1 MRKGLILA
9 GTAIAIMTSCAVG
22 PDFET
27 PMVDGS
33 ADYQYDTAQVDSM
46 ETVEWWE
53 LFNNPTIDTLVKQA
67 LENNKDIG
75 MSLAR
80 LDQAAAAHGFTRAD
94 LFPQISIGTGISRGA
109 PLGEGSLGNNAYLA
123 PQLNYELDLWG
134 KLRRGKE
141 SSEAALIASDYGYRA
156 IQIQIITS
164 VIEAYLQY
172 LGANTK
178 LFVAQHTLESRQK
191 SLDIMTARYDHG
203 TIPLI
208 DLNQSQ
214 IEYEVAVSAIE
225 AYKRLIKLQMDK
237 LNILLG
243 EMPSLLTIEA
253 PGRVL
258 ESLVPPKVPQNIN
271 SEILTR
277 RPDLMQG
284 QYMLKSQN
292 AKVGVAVASRFP
304 SLSLTGMLGL
314 ASNDL
319 SNFVSSGPAWS
330 IGADLLGPL
339 FQLNKTKYRVEIEKA
354 KTEELLNKYEKS
366 VITAFSEVEYLLTA
380 IETYSV
386 QDGSA
391 ERKLGYATSAEKLSA
406 ARYDKGVTSYLEVL
420 EAQRTLF
427 QVGLDYADIRVNYL
441 NSFVQL
447 YAALGGGWISKE
459 EQAAVE
465 KAEAEKATQAKESG
479 KEVEEPSDKDLAK
492 EFLNESKERS
502 KAKKESEKAES
513 AQAEPTAE
521 IKSESVTAKNE
532 SVESKSAEP
541 AAETVKAEPAA
552 EVTTSSTSEE
562 SVETASN

>member
-1 MRKGLILA
+1 MRKALILA
-9 GTAIAIMTSCAVG
+9 GTAVAIMTGCAVG

-27 PMVDGS
+27 PVVEGT
-33 ADYQYDTAQVDSM
+33 AEYQYDTTQVDSM

-67 LENNKDIG
+67 LENNKDLG
-75 MSLAR
+75 MALAR

-156 IQIQIITS
+156 IQIQIISS

-178 LFVAQHTLESRQK
+178 LAVSEQTLFSRQK
-191 SLDIMTARYDHG
+191 SLDIMKARYEHG

-225 AYKRLIKLQMDK
+225 ASKRVIKLQMDK
-237 LNILLG
+237 LTVLLG
-243 EMPSLLTIEA
+243 EMPKLMSVEK
-253 PGRVL
+253 PGL
-258 ESLVPPKVPQNIN
+258 ILDGLVPPQVPGNIN
-271 SEILTR
+271 SDLLTR

-284 QYMLKSQN
+284 QYLLKSQN

-319 SNFVSSGPAWS
+319 SNFVSNGPAWS

-354 KTEELLNKYEKS
+354 KTRELLNSYEKS
-366 VITAFSEVEYLLTA
+366 VISAFSEVEYLLTA
-380 IETYSV
+380 IETYGV
-386 QDGSA
+386 QDASA
-391 ERKLGYATSAEKLSA
+391 ERKLGYAVSAEKLSA

-427 QVGLDYADIRVNYL
+427 QVGIDYADIRVNYL
-441 NSFVQL
+441 NSFVKL

-459 EQAAVE
+459 EEAA
-465 KAEAEKATQAKESG
+465 AEKQGTLSDRDAAKE
-479 KEVEEPSDKDLAK
+479 L
-492 EFLNESKERS
+492 LNESNGRS
-502 KAKKESEKAES
+502 KAKKDTEAPAGES
-513 AQAEPTAE
+513 A
-521 IKSESVTAKNE
+521 
-532 SVESKSAEP
+532 SVESKDEPVQEAE
-541 AAETVKAEPAA
+541 AE
-552 EVTTSSTSEE
+552 EVTASLTTDDE
-562 SVETASN
+562 SASN